1 MFSKFHTRSQEEEIM
16 DDLEMKGDLLEK
28 TLDQLAWINVWL
40 GGNRITWMGLKKIQT
55 FFDQKE
61 IKLLDLGTGGGDALR
76 YLAKKMK
83 PLRAKFQLIGWDA
96 NEATLAYATKRS
108 QAFPNIAYQKA
119 NILDPKTSY
128 KDIDVVTCALFLH
141 HFSEDQLSD
150 LFKSFKA
157 DTVKYLII
165 NDLQRH
171 WLPYILFMFVSKVL
185 RFSKMAHH
193 DGLLS
198 IKRGF
203 KKTELLNLIHQSG
216 YETKYIGWKW
226 AFRYLIVAEL
236 PSQKNS

>member
-1 MFSKFHTRSQEEEIM
+1 MFSQFDSRSQEEEIM

-28 TLDQLAWINVWL
+28 TLDQLTWINIWL
-40 GGNRITWMGLKKIQT
+40 GGNRITWMGLKKIRSY
-55 FFDQKE
+55 FEKKE

-76 YLAKKMK
+76 YLARKMK
-83 PLRAKFQLIGWDA
+83 KLGAKIQLIGWDA
-96 NEATLAYATKRS
+96 NESTLAYATKKS
-108 QAFPNIAYQKA
+108 KTFPNIAYQKV

-141 HFSEDQLSD
+141 HFSEEQLKD
-150 LFKSFKA
+150 LFRRFELDA
-157 DTVKYLII
+157 VKYIII

-185 RFSKMAHH
+185 RFSRMAHH

-203 KKTELLNLIHQSG
+203 KKAELLKLIHQSA
-216 YETKYIGWKW
+216 YKTTYIGWKW
-226 AFRYLIVAEL
+226 AFRYLIVVEL
-236 PSQKNS
+236 PLKADT